1 MCLETCDDML
11 VNACRQ
17 NDAMSVMKCLQMGSD
32 PNLMLQDGK
41 TPLFHSSEHNQPD
54 IMEHLLKFGANVNMQ
69 VKGGLNPLYAAC
81 CHGHVSCVS
90 LLLLH
95 NADPYNKSLTGST
108 PIAVAEENGHLDVLR
123 LLGAFGVNFNKVT
136 LTTTNSPVKLWIQY
150 TTKHHWTPI
159 DYALDLRS
167 FKHINWLI
175 SNGLAYFRPNYKAQ
189 ISRVPYAKPLPNNLL
204 HYLKN
209 ITSNWTIKNHRLF
222 VNVFGKKYVDTIA
235 NILLGFSNK
244 IHISY
249 LQWIIFEYV
258 DITNQ
263 HITNLYTTP

>member
-1 MCLETCDDML
+1 MCSKKHDDML
-11 VNACRQ
+11 IDACYQ
-17 NDAMSVMKCLQMGSD
+17 NDAMTVMKCLQTGSN
-32 PNLMLQDGK
+32 PNIILKNGK
-41 TPLFHSSEHNQPD
+41 TPLFYSSEHNQPN
-54 IMEHLLKFGANVNMQ
+54 IMKHLLAFGANVNMQ
-69 VKGGLNPLYAAC
+69 VEGGLNPLYAAC
-81 CHGHVSCVS
+81 CHGHATCVS

-123 LLGAFGVNFNKVT
+123 LLGAFGVNFNKVN
-136 LTTTNSPVKLWIQY
+136 TTNSSVKQWIQY

-167 FKHINWLI
+167 LKHINWLI
-175 SNGLAYFRPNYKAQ
+175 SNGLAYFRPNYTTQ
-189 ISRVPYAKPLPNNLL
+189 ISRAPHAKPLTNNLL

-222 VNVFGKKYVDTIA
+222 VNVFGEKYVDTIA
-235 NILLGFSNK
+235 NILLGFSNI

-263 HITNLYTTP
+263 HITKLYTTP